1 MNKPAAVAFLAGTLG
16 GWLGIDDKKPRKGE
30 RAILDTFGERV
41 MLAYDIAEDELEKLR
56 ASKVKVKGSV
66 E

>member
-16 GWLGIDDKKPRKGE
+16 VWLGIDGKKPRKGE

-56 ASKVKVKGSV
+56 ASKVKS
-66 E
+66 